1 MSRSSKRFWL
11 DLRGGR
17 VLPAILLAI
26 FVLAFSATAAWAV
39 GALSQKSGTA
49 GCISEDGS
57 DGTGGVCQDGR
68 GLREVES
75 VAISPDGEDVYSL
88 SFQEGTVAKLD
99 REPTSGELSQDPG
112 SAGCISPGGSGGC
125 NVGKKLSGGQE
136 LVASPDGRNV
146 YVAAST
152 AVVTLNR
159 GVGGSLTQETV
170 GTSGCIAEQA
180 VESVCAPGKKL
191 SSPVALA
198 VSPDG
203 KNVYVASFDNKLA
216 VLNRNAATGVLS
228 QTLTGTGGCVHEQI
242 GGECE
247 AGKALRIP
255 AKIAVSPDGRNVY
268 LSSFFG
274 VSIFS
279 RDPTT
284 GALHQNMTGTSGC
297 ITRDGSEGKCQKD
310 PTLLGVE
317 EIAFGPD
324 GRTAYVA
331 SQATGTVGIYD
342 RDPSSGALA
351 KKAGPAG
358 CITVT
363 GNGGACQRNF
373 AVRGAWGIAL
383 SPDGANVYVASFF
396 FSGVAIFNRDPSD
409 GTLAP
414 EQGVA
419 GCIAEEAEGF
429 CLPGRAI
436 ADPEDI
442 VVSPDGKSVY
452 ASSIEYNSVAILDRA
467 LPPVQAQGQG
477 QAQPPTDTVAPI
489 VSGFRLLPARFATVP
504 KPKTSPRIL
513 FTLSEPAA
521 VRIVIE
527 RAGPGR
533 RVGKRCRK
541 PSSALA
547 KKPRCTRVTRVKA
560 LTFKDRSVGSNK
572 IAFGLA
578 RSLAPGSY
586 RATIAAT
593 DPAGNASAPRRS
605 TFTVMRAA
613 NGG

>member
-1 MSRSSKRFWL
+1 M
-11 DLRGGR
+11 
-17 VLPAILLAI
+17 
-26 FVLAFSATAAWAV
+26 
-39 GALSQKSGTA
+39 
-49 GCISEDGS
+49 
-57 DGTGGVCQDGR
+57 
-68 GLREVES
+68 
-75 VAISPDGEDVYSL
+75 
-88 SFQEGTVAKLD
+88 
-99 REPTSGELSQDPG
+99 
-112 SAGCISPGGSGGC
+112 
-125 NVGKKLSGGQE
+125 
-136 LVASPDGRNV
+136 
-146 YVAAST
+146 
-152 AVVTLNR
+152 
-159 GVGGSLTQETV
+159 
-170 GTSGCIAEQA
+170 
-180 VESVCAPGKKL
+180 
-191 SSPVALA
+191 
-198 VSPDG
+198 
-203 KNVYVASFDNKLA
+203 A

-247 AGKALRIP
+247 AGKALRSP

-268 LSSFFG
+268 LSSFLG

-297 ITRDGSEGKCQKD
+297 ITRDGSEGKCQTD

-331 SQATGTVGIYD
+331 SYATDTVGIYD

-363 GNGGACQRNF
+363 GNGGACQRNL

-396 FSGVAIFNRDPSD
+396 LRGVAIFNRDPSD

-436 ADPEDI
+436 VDPEDI

-467 LPPVQAQGQG
+467 LPPVQAQAQGQGQAQG

-541 PSSALA
+541 PSPALA
-547 KKPRCTRVTRVKA
+547 KKPRCTRVTRVEGTD
-560 LTFKDRSVGSNK
+560 LQRPIRREQQNC
-572 IAFGLA
+572 L
-578 RSLAPGSY
+578 RPGSFA
-586 RATIAAT
+586 RARLLPRDDRRHRSGRQRLGAASLDLHRDESRKRRLAGRGEPVGISPRLGSAT
-593 DPAGNASAPRRS
+593 DEQGGGEEEDGVEGLLVYATRRPGEVS
-605 TFTVMRAA
+605 ER
-613 NGG
+613 GP